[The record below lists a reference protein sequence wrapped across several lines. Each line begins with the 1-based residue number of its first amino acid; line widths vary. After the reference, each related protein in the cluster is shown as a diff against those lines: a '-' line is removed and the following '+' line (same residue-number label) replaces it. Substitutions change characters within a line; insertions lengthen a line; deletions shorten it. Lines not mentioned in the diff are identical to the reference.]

1 MIYNFM
7 RLILFFDLPVVSKKD
22 RRIYSDFR
30 KYLIRNGYIM
40 IQYSVYSKIF
50 ANRDSAVNHIGVLK
64 NNLPK
69 KGSVRTM
76 LVTEKQ
82 YTKME
87 ILVGEKS
94 KLEEKIT
101 SESFLIF

>member
-1 MIYNFM
+1 M
-7 RLILFFDLPVVSKKD
+7 RLILFFDLPVVSDKD
-22 RRIYSDFR
+22 KRIYATFR

-40 IQYSVYSKIF
+40 LQYSVYSKIF

-69 KGSVRTM
+69 KGAVRTM

-82 YTKME
+82 YSKME
-87 ILVGEKS
+87 VLVGQRS

-101 SESFLIF
+101 TESFMIF

>member
-7 RLILFFDLPVVSKKD
+7 RLILFFDLPVVSDKD
-22 RRIYSDFR
+22 KRIYATFR

-40 IQYSVYSKIF
+40 LQYSVYSKIF

-69 KGSVRTM
+69 KGAVRTM

-82 YTKME
+82 YSKME
-87 ILVGEKS
+87 VLVGQRS

-101 SESFLIF
+101 TESFMIF